1 MRFGE
6 DGRVVI
12 RSWLLRSAAVYPAL
26 MTILL
31 IGSLV
36 VPPRSGPLEPAVVMA
51 PQLPIAALV
60 LVPFVV
66 ARDAAWLRRSL
77 IALLVV
83 SVLRF
88 GSEWVSIPAV
98 DQGSVTLRAM
108 SWNIQRHARTA
119 ADDIDSILASDVD
132 VIALHEL
139 PVDYATTIDS
149 DPRIRDR
156 YPYRT
161 LAGRDD
167 FQGVG
172 LLSRIPMSGSTIL
185 SNPSGIEAH
194 MASSIGPLTFITAH
208 PLPGRFGS
216 IGLFGPPLDFDP
228 STRDG
233 DLDRLRERAEASIAR
248 GERVILMGDFNT
260 TPTEAA
266 YRDLV
271 RSLRDVHV
279 DVGLG
284 PGWTWRPTSLEGLGV
299 GLLRIDMALVGPG
312 IKPRTIAEHC
322 LPAGDHCQLL
332 IGVSAE

>member
-1 MRFGE
+1 M
-6 DGRVVI
+6 I
-12 RSWLLRSAAVYPAL
+12 RSWLLRSAAMYPAL

-31 IGSLV
+31 IASLV
-36 VPPRSGPLEPAVVMA
+36 VPPRSGPLELAVVAA
-51 PQLPIAALV
+51 PQLAIAALV
-60 LVPFVV
+60 LVPFAF

-77 IALLVV
+77 LAMLVV
-83 SVLRF
+83 FVLRF
-88 GSEWVSIPAV
+88 GSEWVSFPAL

-108 SWNIQRHARTA
+108 SWNIERHASTA

-139 PVDYATTIDS
+139 PVDYATAIDS
-149 DPRIRDR
+149 DPRIRAR
-156 YPYRT
+156 FPYRT

-167 FQGVG
+167 FQGVA
-172 LLSRIPMSGSTIL
+172 LLSRIPMSGSTIF
-185 SNPSGIEAH
+185 SSPSGIEARL
-194 MASSIGPLTFITAH
+194 ASSIGPLTIITAH

-216 IGLFGPPLDFDP
+216 IGPFDLPLGFDP
-228 STRDG
+228 STRDA
-233 DLDRLRERAEASIAR
+233 DLGRLRARAEAAISR
-248 GERVILMGDFNT
+248 NERVILMGDFNT

-266 YRDLV
+266 YRDLA

-279 DVGLG
+279 DAGMG
-284 PGWTWRPTSLEGLGV
+284 PGWTWRPASLEGLGV

-312 IKPRTIAEHC
+312 ITPRTIAEHC